1 MSKLSQIYNCVYT
14 IRECLEEREREVS
27 GRKAAAAAG
36 TYDGRTKGRSYR
48 ILPLVLDVEKTS
60 TPRFHSIMV
69 CHLQDACHKTI
80 PHTHLLHAMKICTH

>member
-1 MSKLSQIYNCVYT
+1 MFILFESVW
-14 IRECLEEREREVS
+14 EREREVS
-27 GRKAAAAAG
+27 GRKAAAAAAG